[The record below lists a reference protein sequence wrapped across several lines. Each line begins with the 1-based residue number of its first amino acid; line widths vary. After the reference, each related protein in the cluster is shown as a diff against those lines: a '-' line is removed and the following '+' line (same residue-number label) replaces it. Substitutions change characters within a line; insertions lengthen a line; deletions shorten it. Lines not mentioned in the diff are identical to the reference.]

1 MRKTLSRLGHLFQRL
16 FRRPK
21 TMEQQCWEAYQRG
34 DSKPLGEVIA
44 ELKAK
49 IEEAKR
55 P

>member
-1 MRKTLSRLGHLFQRL
+1 MRKTLQKPGWLFHRLL
-16 FRRPK
+16 RRPK
-21 TMEQQCWEAYQRG
+21 SMEQQCWEAYERG
-34 DSKPLGEVIA
+34 ESRPLSEVIA

>member
-1 MRKTLSRLGHLFQRL
+1 MRNTLLKLGRLFGRL

-21 TMEQQCWEAYQRG
+21 SMEQQCWEAYQRG
-34 DSKPLGEVIA
+34 HSKPLSEVIA

-55 P
+55 Q